1 MEEQDYIELNTL
13 LARLR
18 VHCLK
23 NLSNEIESTQRE
35 RSLKLIRNIDNIR
48 NNMPLKVEEGTI
60 FAK

>member
-60 FAK
+60 FVK

>member
-18 VHCLK
+18 VNCLK

-60 FAK
+60 FVK

>member
-18 VHCLK
+18 VNCLK

-48 NNMPLKVEEGTI
+48 NNMPLKVGEGTI
-60 FAK
+60 FVK

>member
-18 VHCLK
+18 VNCLK
-23 NLSNEIESTQRE
+23 NLSNEIEFKQRE

-60 FAK
+60 FVN